1 MATPSLSPSFA
12 IAILARQAAIKAVKA
27 DLWARGAKLSYISPR
42 EIRVIA
48 NEYLAGI
55 KPNSLHKRQRNGGPS
70 LNEIP
75 NFRSNTKASKFSDFG
90 CADVRAD
97 GAWWAS
103 GV

>member
-48 NEYLAGI
+48 NEYLAAHQAELVAQATEKWRAI
-55 KPNSLHKRQRNGGPS
+55 AERNS
-70 LNEIP
+70 
-75 NFRSNTKASKFSDFG
+75 
-90 CADVRAD
+90 
-97 GAWWAS
+97 
-103 GV
+103 